1 MNRNTARSTRRN
13 STWRWKHAQRN
24 LRARIA
30 AAFREIARGVDERTA
45 YKQTRDFYRSSG
57 APWARALS

>member
-1 MNRNTARSTRRN
+1 MNRTTAIPARRS

-57 APWARALS
+57 ALWTRALS